1 MPCTPLLRKPHTHL
15 RLQVSNTNHTTTPHD
30 LLLLPPRPA
39 ALVPGIDPMG
49 ITTTLNPLEAQTLVG
64 EHTPVKPLT
73 EWFHGGVF
81 PNERLRFEWVQGCS
95 YPHRV
100 YTRNESGWT
109 RREQEQIVGCCRV
122 IRVGNLKTQMSVGL
136 AQEWCTRHVECAG
149 TIGVVLSTAAVENGR

>member
-1 MPCTPLLRKPHTHL
+1 MQSSVGSSAVAVLVMVAGTSTVPLR
-15 RLQVSNTNHTTTPHD
+15 
-30 LLLLPPRPA
+30 
-39 ALVPGIDPMG
+39 
-49 ITTTLNPLEAQTLVG
+49 
-64 EHTPVKPLT
+64 

-109 RREQEQIVGCCRV
+109 RREQEQSVRCCRV
-122 IRVGNLKTQMSVGL
+122 IRVGNLKTRMSVGL